1 MENIYM
7 CVGGDRAGRGGGG
20 GALDGAAA
28 LVAVAG
34 GGRGLPRPPHL
45 RRQPPPQGRGGHRRR
60 EGAQVSVY
68 RAARAHFTSLKSS
81 TLLVVRV
88 RECGWSSS
96 AQAQVVGSLIE
107 LSPECKHGG
116 VPLLRIRGVHNFPA
130 ASNCSNQFR

>member
-1 MENIYM
+1 MLVSRRFQPEEGPRRDLFLDLLKHSFEALLVISNNKIFRSNMENIY
-7 CVGGDRAGRGGGG
+7 VAGDRAGRGGGG

-68 RAARAHFTSLKSS
+68 RDVGAHFT
-81 TLLVVRV
+81 
-88 RECGWSSS
+88 C
-96 AQAQVVGSLIE
+96 
-107 LSPECKHGG
+107 
-116 VPLLRIRGVHNFPA
+116 
-130 ASNCSNQFR
+130 